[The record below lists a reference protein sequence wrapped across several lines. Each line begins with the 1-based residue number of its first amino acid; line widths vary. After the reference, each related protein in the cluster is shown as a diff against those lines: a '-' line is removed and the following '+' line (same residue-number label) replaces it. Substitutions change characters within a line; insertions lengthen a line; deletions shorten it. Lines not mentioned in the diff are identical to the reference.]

1 MYFSITRRYQKKID
15 KRSKGPSSK
24 PAIVFYK
31 YENFLGISLSF
42 FNDLFRGS
50 LSSGINMI
58 NVVTKFVA
66 PT

>member
-15 KRSKGPSSK
+15 KRSKGHPSK
-24 PAIVFYK
+24 LAIVFYK
-31 YENFLGISLSF
+31 YEIFLGISLSF

-50 LSSGINMI
+50 LYPGINMI